1 MATQTPEMVYSL
13 PAGADLSSSQYC
25 GVKINTSGQ
34 FVLAGAGEVMHGILQ
49 NSPTSGQQARAELC
63 GRVLKGKVGVG
74 GVTVGARCSI
84 IATTGRFCISATSTH
99 AYVAIALD
107 AVAEGGVAR
116 FFVPNASLGA
126 VA

>member
-1 MATQTPEMVYSL
+1 MSTQTPEMVYSL
-13 PAGADLSSSQYC
+13 PAAADLSSSQYC
-25 GVKINTSGQ
+25 GVVINTSGE
-34 FVLAGAGEVMHGILQ
+34 FALAGAGAVIHGVLQ
-49 NSPTSGQQARAELC
+49 NLPTAGQQARAELC

-84 IATTGRFCISATSTH
+84 IATTGRFCVSVTSTH

-116 FFVPNASLGA
+116 FFVPAASLGA